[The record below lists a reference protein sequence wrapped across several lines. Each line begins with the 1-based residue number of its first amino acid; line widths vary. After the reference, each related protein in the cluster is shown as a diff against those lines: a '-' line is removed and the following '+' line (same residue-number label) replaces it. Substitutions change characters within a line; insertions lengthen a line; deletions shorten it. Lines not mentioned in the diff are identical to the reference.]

1 MSDEVT
7 RSTPGN
13 PPDQRRQKDAP
24 AWWADLE
31 RSDLPRDHVPRHA
44 RTRWNSAT
52 PHITVI
58 RRTQS
63 APAAPVPPR
72 RIDRVRSALV
82 TAVIVLL
89 AAAVAWLGIGGGSGR
104 SMLVSGL
111 LFGVPTLLAVITASV
126 ILRRG
131 G

>member
-1 MSDEVT
+1 M
-7 RSTPGN
+7 
-13 PPDQRRQKDAP
+13 
-24 AWWADLE
+24 
-31 RSDLPRDHVPRHA
+31 
-44 RTRWNSAT
+44 
-52 PHITVI
+52 
-58 RRTQS
+58 
-63 APAAPVPPR
+63 
-72 RIDRVRSALV
+72 RSALV

-104 SMLVSGL
+104 SMLVGGL